1 MKIRNILIYMIFVR
15 HIGRKMVEV
24 RKVQQVGYSTLVVS
38 LPKEWAKEA
47 GLRQGDV
54 VSFVREDDGSL
65 RLYPGIAE
73 GEKTAI
79 RCVVDADQCK
89 EKGML
94 ARVITGSYILGH
106 DTIEIVAK
114 RELAAEQ
121 LEEIRDTIQ
130 KLNGIGI
137 VEQSLRHVTIQC
149 FVDPTKFPFD
159 KLIRRLYV
167 ITSSMQDMTLKALK
181 ESRVDLAKE
190 AIKMEEEVDRIY
202 WLAVRQL
209 VVAARD
215 REMAKKIGIERPE
228 RIAGNRVVLKSLEK
242 IGDLAEAMAKEVL
255 TVVENGYKADTDLER
270 KITEFGTTVQNIFD
284 NAMKALFLSDLKLA
298 NKVMWIVELAS
309 KQEKA
314 LLEEMTLKDLDAVC
328 AGEGLG
334 PCALIVLLSVRG
346 IAWSLGHIARFCSTI
361 AEIAIN
367 RALEGSTAL
376 VRCEKT

>member
-1 MKIRNILIYMIFVR
+1 
-15 HIGRKMVEV
+15 MVEI

-38 LPKEWAKEA
+38 LPKEWAKEF
-47 GLRQGDV
+47 GLKQGDV

-73 GEKTAI
+73 GEKSVIKCA
-79 RCVVDADQCK
+79 VDADQCK

-106 DTIEIVAK
+106 DTIEIVSK
-114 RELAAEQ
+114 RELTAEQ
-121 LEEIRDTIQ
+121 LEEIISTIQ

-137 VEQSLRHVTIQC
+137 VEQSLRHVTVQC

-167 ITSSMQDMTLKALK
+167 ITSSMQAMALKALK
-181 ESRVDLAKE
+181 ESSVDLAKK

-228 RIAGNRVVLKSLEK
+228 RIAGNRVVLKALEK

-255 TVVENGYKADTDLER
+255 TVVENGYKADADLER
-270 KITEFGTTVQNIFD
+270 KITEFGDVVQNIFD
-284 NAMKALFLSDLKLA
+284 NAMKALFLSDIKLA
-298 NKVMWIVELAS
+298 NKVMWMVELAIQ
-309 KQEKA
+309 QEKA

-334 PCALIVLLSVRG
+334 PCAIIILLSVRG
-346 IAWSLGHIARFCSTI
+346 IAWSLGHIARFCGTI

-367 RALEGSTAL
+367 RTLEGSTAL
-376 VRCEKT
+376 VKCERA